1 MVAVSYGDFIAV
13 EALEERHEDL
23 SRGAQFLTEFGGGA
37 LAVFLE
43 IGSDGS
49 DGRVVGFFAEG
60 DLGIEGDNLL
70 GPREEAVGGFVI
82 RSGLELAREGRSQ
95 AGAVEGLE
103 DLGGGSLEFRGE
115 FEGVA
120 LVADEVVADAEVVFR
135 KPAKKGIEEAG
146 DADGGAEVLFQK
158 LGAHA
163 CVIGVGLVVVLDDF
177 SARFGEVF
185 PEGVKSDVFVADGA
199 DEVSLGEFFEG
210 ALNFSRRKG
219 EGPRKS
225 GDGEKMVTLEV
236 AAKDETEV
244 GGIGGAL
251 DEKSLAVF
259 VAEVAS

>member
-1 MVAVSYGDFIAV
+1 M
-13 EALEERHEDL
+13 
-23 SRGAQFLTEFGGGA
+23 
-37 LAVFLE
+37 
-43 IGSDGS
+43 
-49 DGRVVGFFAEG
+49 
-60 DLGIEGDNLL
+60 
-70 GPREEAVGGFVI
+70 
-82 RSGLELAREGRSQ
+82 
-95 AGAVEGLE
+95 
-103 DLGGGSLEFRGE
+103 
-115 FEGVA
+115 
-120 LVADEVVADAEVVFR
+120 ADEVVADAEVVFR
-135 KPAKKGIEEAG
+135 KPAKEGIEEAG

-225 GDGEKMVTLEV
+225 GDGEKMVTFEV